1 MIQVVLSA
9 WTLFLGI
16 AMMMLGNGLQV
27 SLLGLRATT
36 EGFPTATTGLIMSA
50 YYVGFLAGSTLAP
63 RIVRNVGH
71 VRVFAALASLAS
83 TAALIHA
90 VFIDPLAW
98 GVMRF
103 ITGFCFAG
111 LYVVA
116 ESWVNDRATN
126 ETRGQLLSVYMVV
139 TLGGMALGQLLLN
152 VADPGGFQLFV
163 LASVLV
169 SLALVPIALT
179 AGSAPAFDNTPS
191 KVGLWQ
197 LYRISPL
204 GVVGAMATGA
214 AHGVLFGMGAVY
226 AGQIGLSV
234 AQISLFMGVAITGGM
249 LFQWPVGRLSDRFD
263 RRRVMIVVTLLAAI
277 FAIAAVPIAATSQ
290 TMLLVLTFLF
300 GGMTLPMYSLCIAH
314 TNDHLEPGQMVAAS
328 GTLVLVGGIG
338 ACFGPSLVAGLM
350 SMAGPD
356 AFFVALA
363 LVHAAIGLFGLY
375 RMSQRAATPLDEQ
388 SPNVPFMSGALPG
401 AAAMSARALRD
412 QMDSDLAHMS
422 RSQMNRW

>member
-9 WTLFLGI
+9 WALFLGI

-116 ESWVNDRATN
+116 ESWLNDRATN

-139 TLGGMALGQLLLN
+139 TLGSMALGQLLLN
-152 VADPGGFQLFV
+152 LADPGGFLLFV

-179 AGSAPAFDNTPS
+179 AGSAPTFDTPS
-191 KVGLWQ
+191 TVGLRQ
-197 LYRISPL
+197 LYRLSPF

-226 AGQIGLSV
+226 AGQVGMSV
-234 AQISLFMGVAITGGM
+234 AQISLFMGVAVTGGM
-249 LFQWPVGRLSDRFD
+249 IFQWPVGRLSDRFD
-263 RRRVMIVVTLLAAI
+263 RRRVMIVVTLLAAT
-277 FAIAAVPIAATSQ
+277 FAIAAVPVSATSQ
-290 TMLLVLTFLF
+290 STLLVLTFLF

-338 ACFGPSLVAGLM
+338 ACFGPSLVAGFM
-350 SMAGPD
+350 SMAGAD
-356 AFFVALA
+356 AFFVSLA
-363 LVHAAIGLFGLY
+363 AIHAAVGLFGLY
-375 RMSQRAATPLDEQ
+375 RMSRRAAMPLDEQ
-388 SPNVPFMSGALPG
+388 NPSVPVMSGALSG

-412 QMDSDLAHMS
+412 QMDRDLAQMS
-422 RSQMNRW
+422 RSQMSRW

>member
-9 WTLFLGI
+9 WALFLGI

-36 EGFPTATTGLIMSA
+36 EGFPTAMTGLVMSA

-63 RIVRNVGH
+63 RIVKNVGH
-71 VRVFAALASLAS
+71 VRVFAALASMAS
-83 TAALIHA
+83 TAALVHA
-90 VFIDPLAW
+90 VFIDPLTW

-116 ESWVNDRATN
+116 ESWLNDRATN

-139 TLGGMALGQLLLN
+139 TLGGMAAGQLLLN

-179 AGSAPAFDNTPS
+179 AGSAPTFDTPTA
-191 KVGLWQ
+191 VGLWQ
-197 LYRISPL
+197 LYRISPF
-204 GVVGAMATGA
+204 GVAGAMATGA
-214 AHGVLFGMGAVY
+214 AHGVVFGMGAVY
-226 AGQIGLSV
+226 AEQIGLSV
-234 AQISLFMGVAITGGM
+234 AQISLFMGVVITGGM

-263 RRRVMIVVTLLAAI
+263 RRRVMIAVTLLAAI
-277 FAIAAVPIAATSQ
+277 FALAAVPTAATSHNI
-290 TMLLVLTFLF
+290 LLVLTFLF

-338 ACFGPSLVAGLM
+338 ACFGPSLVASLM

-356 AFFVALA
+356 AFFVSL
-363 LVHAAIGLFGLY
+363 AAIHTAVGLFGLY
-375 RMSQRAATPLDEQ
+375 RMSRRAATPLDEQ
-388 SPNVPFMSGALPG
+388 GPAVPVVSGALPG

-412 QMDSDLAHMS
+412 HMDSDLAHMS